1 MEKLRITLLYDVIE
15 DQERSAYEEEPVY
28 QAVQRA
34 LAERGHA
41 VATLAAEADV
51 RKLVGALERDDS
63 DIVFNLCESL
73 GGVERHAINV
83 ASLLELLG
91 KRFTG
96 TGSFGQMLAHDKAL
110 AKKIFS
116 FHGLSYPRF
125 SKMEAGQVE
134 WSDELKFPLFV
145 KPSDTDSSV
154 GIDDR
159 SLVRNVKQLMERI
172 SYIHTEIKSP
182 VLIEEFIEGRELFV
196 SVLGNDTPEALPI
209 IEWDFSRVKRGARF
223 ATYDAKWNVES
234 EGYKAP
240 ELFPEDLPEPVCARI
255 QQAAIDACRALRIRD
270 YGRVD
275 LRIRPK
281 PGGAR
286 GRAPGC
292 ADEDWELFII
302 EVNPNPYLE
311 RTAEVALAA
320 QRRQLEYADL
330 IEKIVELAMHRN
342 RVREEPSLAP
352 EVPAAEDGA
361 QA

>member
-1 MEKLRITLLYDVIE
+1 MEKLNVTLLYDEVE
-15 DQERSAYEEEPVY
+15 DQEQSAYEEKPVY
-28 QAVQRA
+28 RAVEEV
-34 LAERGHA
+34 LSERGHD
-41 VATLAAEADV
+41 VRTLAAGPDI
-51 RKLVGALERDDS
+51 RKLVNALEKDDS

-96 TGSFGQMLAHDKAL
+96 TGSYGQMLAHDKGL

-125 SKMEAGQVE
+125 SRMEAGQVE

-145 KPSDTDSSV
+145 KPANTDSSV
-154 GIDDR
+154 GIDDH
-159 SLVRNVKQLMERI
+159 SLVRNIKQLMERI

-196 SVLGNDTPEALPI
+196 AVLGNEHREAMPI
-209 IEWDFSRVKRGARF
+209 IEWDFTKVKRGAKF
-223 ATYDAKWNVES
+223 ATWDAKWNVES

-240 ELFPEDLPEPVCARI
+240 ELFPEDIPEPVYKRI
-255 QQAAIDACRALRIRD
+255 QQAAVDACRALRICD

-281 PGGAR
+281 KGSGTSSEPA
-286 GRAPGC
+286 
-292 ADEDWELFII
+292 DWELFII

-311 RTAEVALAA
+311 RTAEVAMSAARKDLA
-320 QRRQLEYADL
+320 YPDL
-330 IEKIVELAMHRN
+330 IEKILEFAMHRN
-342 RVREEPSLAP
+342 RVLEEPTVMPAP
-352 EVPAAEDGA
+352 AHPEA
-361 QA
+361 QEGRV